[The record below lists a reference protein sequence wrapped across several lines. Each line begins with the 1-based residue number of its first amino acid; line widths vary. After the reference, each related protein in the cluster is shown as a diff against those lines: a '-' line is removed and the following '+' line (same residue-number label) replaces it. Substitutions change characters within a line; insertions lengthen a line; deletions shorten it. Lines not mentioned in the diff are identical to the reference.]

1 MLSARSFA
9 GLKSLMDNNKPDKK
23 DNKSLG
29 EKAELA
35 AEKLERRF
43 KRTEEK
49 LESAAETLE
58 EKFELTEEKLESA
71 AGALEE
77 RLEKAGQTLEAA
89 VETVEQKLEALERR
103 LTGREIRLE
112 RAYEG
117 EAAPED
123 LIIETR
129 GLKKYFPRN
138 KERGARRDV
147 IRAVDGVDLDIVR
160 GETLG
165 VVGESGCGKS
175 TAARCLI
182 GLLPPTDGSVKLYGR
197 DLNSG
202 DSQSRRAMRRHTG
215 IIFQDPY
222 GSLDPRMTVAEIVGE
237 PLRAYK
243 LAEGKMDL
251 LLRALDMIEAC
262 GLQADDLFKF
272 PHQFSGGQRQ
282 RICIARALIAG
293 PDLVVCDEAVSA
305 LDVSIQ
311 AQIINLLVD
320 LRETRDLTY
329 AFISHDLEVVR
340 FIADRVAVMYQGKIV
355 EMARKDDLFS
365 NPAHPYTVMLL
376 ESAPVFGRKAGYV
389 DLSEIPEL
397 TPEEVVVGC
406 RFRNR
411 CPKAKDECAVA
422 EPELLEV
429 GKTHVSACRLK

>member
-1 MLSARSFA
+1 M
-9 GLKSLMDNNKPDKK
+9 KPDRKHDK
-23 DNKSLG
+23 NIIGNMERAFENLERKFERTG
-29 EKAELA
+29 EKIENAFGAL
-35 AEKLERRF
+35 
-43 KRTEEK
+43 EEK
-49 LESAAETLE
+49 LEHAEQSLETAAE
-58 EKFELTEEKLESA
+58 S
-71 AGALEE
+71 
-77 RLEKAGQTLEAA
+77 
-89 VETVEQKLEALERR
+89 VEQKLEALDRR
-103 LTGREIRLE
+103 LSGREMRLE

-117 EAAPED
+117 DAEPGD
-123 LIIETR
+123 LILETR

-138 KERGARRDV
+138 KERGARREV
-147 IRAVDGVDLDIVR
+147 VLAVEGVDLSIVR

-182 GLLPPTDGSVKLYGR
+182 GLLPPTDGCVTLYGS

-202 DSQSRRAMRRHTG
+202 DKQSLRELRRHTG
-215 IIFQDPY
+215 IVFQDPY

-243 LAEGKMDL
+243 LADGKMDRL
-251 LLRALDMIEAC
+251 LMALDMIEAC

-282 RICIARALIAG
+282 RVCIARALIAG

-311 AQIINLLVD
+311 AQIINLLVE
-320 LRETRDLTY
+320 LRESRDLTY

-340 FIADRVAVMYQGKIV
+340 FIADRVAVMYLGKVV

-365 NPAHPYTVMLL
+365 GPKHPYTRMLL
-376 ESAPVFGRKAGYV
+376 ESAPVFGRKAADV
-389 DLSEIPEL
+389 DLSEVPEL
-397 TPEEVVVGC
+397 TREELLVGC

-411 CPKAKDECAVA
+411 CPAAKGECAIS

-429 GKTHVSACRLK
+429 GKAHVSACLFN